1 MAAYRG
7 KMMQSE
13 LEDRRLLGMPG
24 CGDFDITIPVK
35 ESIDEVIV
43 KTKMG
48 EWSVWNVHYV

>member
-1 MAAYRG
+1 
-7 KMMQSE
+7 MMQSE